1 MIKMTVINNI
11 KLCNLKYKI
20 YIWNS
25 IRPASIRLMKL
36 ILNKVKY
43 AQNRKIKLSIHKICE
58 LTSMSKSSINN
69 GIYMLVKLGI
79 IKSISELIL
88 KENKINQL
96 NENTAIEKFL
106 FDHIILFEPFIE
118 YIYLFGKLKS
128 DEKAAEQLKI
138 IFDIKT
144 SSKTIRNTF
153 NGWIKKLNMKIDN
166 QESVA
171 SSEFLK
177 TIEEES
183 QTIITMRRVYNKDLK
198 SLPDI
203 VIHDLI
209 EALIQANVDPSN
221 SLTDTGRALENY
233 LRIKFSSLM
242 DLSNCN
248 GISQIADKIR
258 QLKKINSKHI
268 NIIKAIGSLRT
279 MGDSHG
285 LDKIDGKKWG
295 ISKESALISC
305 YLAVKTISSI
315 ESYLNNNLSF

>member
-1 MIKMTVINNI
+1 
-11 KLCNLKYKI
+11 
-20 YIWNS
+20 
-25 IRPASIRLMKL
+25 
-36 ILNKVKY
+36 
-43 AQNRKIKLSIHKICE
+43 
-58 LTSMSKSSINN
+58 
-69 GIYMLVKLGI
+69 
-79 IKSISELIL
+79 
-88 KENKINQL
+88 
-96 NENTAIEKFL
+96 
-106 FDHIILFEPFIE
+106 
-118 YIYLFGKLKS
+118 
-128 DEKAAEQLKI
+128 
-138 IFDIKT
+138 
-144 SSKTIRNTF
+144 
-153 NGWIKKLNMKIDN
+153 MKIEN

-183 QTIITMRRVYNKDLK
+183 QAIITVRRVYNKDLK

-209 EALIQANVDPSN
+209 EALTQADVDPSN

-285 LDKIDGKKWG
+285 LDKIDGKNWE
-295 ISKESALISC
+295 ISKEGALISC
-305 YLAVKTISSI
+305 YLAIKTISSI